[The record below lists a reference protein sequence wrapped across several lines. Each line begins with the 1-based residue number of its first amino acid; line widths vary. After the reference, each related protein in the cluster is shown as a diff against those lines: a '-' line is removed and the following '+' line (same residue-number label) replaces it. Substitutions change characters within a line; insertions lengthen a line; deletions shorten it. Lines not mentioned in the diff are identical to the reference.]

1 MIKFNYIYCI
11 LLNTHAGVN
20 TEKSRGARAFR
31 SKSINVE
38 RIQGIPELAVWFL
51 MREDQAFMHVMRTQ
65 LTEIKWLLVILESV
79 TVKSCERVL
88 FFVYIW
94 IISWDATNKS
104 LTQRYT
110 DR

>member
-1 MIKFNYIYCI
+1 MIKFNYIYRI
-11 LLNTHAGVN
+11 LLNTRAGVN

-38 RIQGIPELAVWFL
+38 RIQGIHELAVWFL
-51 MREDQAFMHVMRTQ
+51 MR
-65 LTEIKWLLVILESV
+65 EIKWLLVILESV